1 MSTYNCLRTYLEGFW
16 PMRTNL
22 ALFVLLAL
30 TAVACGGDSTGS
42 SPATATDLCAGSG
55 AAVIVD
61 VKEYAFTP
69 AAVTGTVGQSVCWAN
84 TGRMTHSVVPSGNL
98 SGGTLPPGQTLVRT
112 LFASTNYVISCGFHS
127 TMTGTLVVNP

>member
-1 MSTYNCLRTYLEGFW
+1 
-16 PMRTNL
+16 MRTNL
-22 ALFVLLAL
+22 ALFAFALLAL

-42 SPATATDLCAGSG
+42 SPSATDLCANSG
-55 AAVIVD
+55 AAVTVD
-61 VKEYAFTP
+61 VKEYSFTP

-112 LFASTNYVISCGFHS
+112 LFASTNYVVSCGFHS
-127 TMTGTLVVNP
+127 TMTGTIVVNP